1 MKAKVIAQICCYQNS
16 YQNRYLTSYQNSYH
30 IPARIASWIARVIAW
45 MGPQDS
51 YLDSQTDSTI
61 ATRKARVIA

>member
-1 MKAKVIAQICCYQNS
+1 MRSQQGCV
-16 YQNRYLTSYQNSYH
+16 R
-30 IPARIASWIARVIAW
+30 RIASWIARVIAW

-61 ATRKARVIA
+61 ASGIATGIAKQIAKQIAR